1 MLEKM
6 YALFGWTNAQ
16 KESFGRFLRSAE
28 ELFTGKHSLKRF
40 FALFLVTVELF
51 GAAVFKAPVH
61 PRGEALD
68 LDGYELVMFDDFDG
82 DELDMNVWYHRGSG
96 PSRCGFHAAS
106 QASVSDGKLYLTGE
120 YLDEQ
125 TGEFGAGWYTASVA
139 LRQWYYKGYF
149 EISCICNKDDG
160 FWSAFWMQSNHS
172 YDLESRG
179 GIGGAEIDIF
189 EASDYDALLPI
200 NRNSV
205 TQTVYCNG
213 SDEDDENIDKCQF
226 SAVGDDIYNKFNT
239 YGLKWTDD
247 EYIFYINGKETVRT
261 SFGLGVSEVLENLIV
276 SLEVPE
282 KLPEKITSNRD
293 YKTQMIVDYVKV
305 YQPTQA

>member
-1 MLEKM
+1 MLEKLFK
-6 YALFGWTNAQ
+6 LFGWTNGQ
-16 KESFGRFLRSAE
+16 KESFGLFLQAVKK
-28 ELFTGKHSLKRF
+28 LTGSKHSLMRF
-40 FALFLVTVELF
+40 CALLLAAAELF

-61 PRGEALD
+61 PCGEALD
-68 LDGYELVMFDDFDG
+68 LTGYELVVEDNFDG
-82 DELDMNVWYHRGSG
+82 DTLDLDVWYHRGVG
-96 PSRCGFHAAS
+96 ARRMGYNAES
-106 QASVSDGKLYLTGE
+106 QVSLKDGNLILTGE
-120 YLDEQ
+120 YRDAQ
-125 TGEFGAGWYTASVA
+125 HGAYGAGWYTGAIA
-139 LRQWYYKGYF
+139 LKQWYRKGYF
-149 EISCICNKDDG
+149 EIRCICNKGEG

-189 EASDYDALLPI
+189 EASDYDALLPT

-213 SDEDDENIDKCQF
+213 SDDDDENIDKCQF

-247 EYIFYINGKETVRT
+247 EYIFYINGVETVRT

-276 SLEVPE
+276 SLEIPDE
-282 KLPEKITSNRD
+282 LPQKIASDPN
-293 YKTQMIVDYVKV
+293 YQTQMIVDYVRV
-305 YQPTQA
+305 YQQTG